1 MGPSRRAKS
10 SETVEFEEDDP
21 LPPTGDARIQNV
33 EISALHASDRGCPAC
48 GTQTSLGDIFCLS
61 CGAMVLVTDE
71 EASRLAAPTVC
82 PGCREEVLEG
92 EVICVACGTVL

>member
-1 MGPSRRAKS
+1 
-10 SETVEFEEDDP
+10 
-21 LPPTGDARIQNV
+21 
-33 EISALHASDRGCPAC
+33 
-48 GTQTSLGDIFCLS
+48 
-61 CGAMVLVTDE
+61 MVLVTDE